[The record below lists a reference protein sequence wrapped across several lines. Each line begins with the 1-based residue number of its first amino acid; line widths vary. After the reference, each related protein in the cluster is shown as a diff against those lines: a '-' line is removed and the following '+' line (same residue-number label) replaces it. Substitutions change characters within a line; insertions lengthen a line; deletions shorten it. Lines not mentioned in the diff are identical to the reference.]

1 MVTKHIEFTSL
12 EAVVLIPIVN
22 SIITLHESVFER
34 NLEHLD
40 VKKIAFLKLVVKML
54 NDSKDLDL
62 DVIIEVNEYYY
73 HELQLL
79 KDMLINVSAL
89 FSSEAKQPYISSAV
103 KIDKVLQYYSHC
115 KVVKS

>member
-1 MVTKHIEFTSL
+1 MATKQIEFTSL
-12 EAVVLIPIVN
+12 EATTLIPIVN

-40 VKKIAFLKLVVKML
+40 IKKIAFLKLVVNML

-62 DVIIEVNEYYY
+62 VVIIEVNEYYY

-79 KDMLINVSAL
+79 KDILIDVSVL
-89 FSSEAKQPYISSAV
+89 FNPEAKQPYISSAV
-103 KIDKVLQYYSHC
+103 KIDKVLQHYSHC
-115 KVVKS
+115 KAVNV